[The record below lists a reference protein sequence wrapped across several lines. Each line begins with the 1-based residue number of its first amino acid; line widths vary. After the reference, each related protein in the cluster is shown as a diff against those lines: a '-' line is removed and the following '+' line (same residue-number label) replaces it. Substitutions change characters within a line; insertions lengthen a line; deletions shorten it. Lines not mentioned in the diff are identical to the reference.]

1 MYRQQPLLVP
11 QVRHRRSH
19 VSHVPEL
26 HDPLLHTSRAP
37 GHHVVTNMAANPR
50 PDRGHG
56 DSGPDMTRRR
66 GRFALFGGEDI
77 RVLIKAA
84 VIVGALIVGLMVF
97 GAFIEPVPSEVPDV
111 PVRE

>member
-1 MYRQQPLLVP
+1 M
-11 QVRHRRSH
+11 
-19 VSHVPEL
+19 SHVPEL
-26 HDPLLHTSRAP
+26 HDPLLHTGRAP
-37 GHHVVTNMAANPR
+37 GHHVVTNMSANPR

-66 GRFALFGGEDI
+66 GRFELFGGEDI
-77 RVLIKAA
+77 RALIKAAVMAA

>member
-1 MYRQQPLLVP
+1 
-11 QVRHRRSH
+11 
-19 VSHVPEL
+19 
-26 HDPLLHTSRAP
+26 
-37 GHHVVTNMAANPR
+37 
-50 PDRGHG
+50 
-56 DSGPDMTRRR
+56 MTRRR